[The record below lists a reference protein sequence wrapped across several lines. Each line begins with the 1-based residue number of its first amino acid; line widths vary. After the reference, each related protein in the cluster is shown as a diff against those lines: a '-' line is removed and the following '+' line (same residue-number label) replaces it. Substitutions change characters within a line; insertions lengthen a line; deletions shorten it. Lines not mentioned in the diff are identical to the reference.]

1 MHYLILKT
9 AVFFLENCFL
19 LISFLNSH
27 SIIFVYK
34 VQLMKILII
43 SWVIDS
49 LVDEEEGLLI
59 FDYKI
64 VELSIIYI

>member
-1 MHYLILKT
+1 
-9 AVFFLENCFL
+9 
-19 LISFLNSH
+19 
-27 SIIFVYK
+27 
-34 VQLMKILII
+34 MKILII